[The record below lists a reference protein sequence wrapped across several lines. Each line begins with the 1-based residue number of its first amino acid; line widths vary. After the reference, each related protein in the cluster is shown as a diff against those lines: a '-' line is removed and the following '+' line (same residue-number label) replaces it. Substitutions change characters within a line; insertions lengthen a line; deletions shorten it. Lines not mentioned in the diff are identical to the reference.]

1 MLYGRLA
8 AIMAT
13 GRINHAWLL
22 TGRPEQVLEQAV
34 QLAKALLCHDL
45 QADGQPCEQ
54 CASCRKLAAGN
65 HPDLQL
71 ILPRGASVKID
82 QTRDMQ
88 YMANLEAYEGGRRVV
103 IIHQAHTMLAAAA
116 NSLLKILEEPPEGLF
131 FILTAPL
138 GDSLLE
144 TILSRVVWVRLPE
157 DFSAPGSDVYY
168 TDLLPELAR
177 EQELKAEMQDRCRDL
192 FKLIAAPDSGARL
205 LVLAK
210 SFREDKHSVGQKR
223 QIGVFLAQLL
233 AALHEQAVG
242 AVLSEAGEQGQYPIS
257 GKQIFD
263 REAALRGA
271 LLVEDAMRDVE
282 GNVNG
287 VLTVSVLLLQLY
299 ALKPSEVSA

>member
-1 MLYGRLA
+1 MLYDRLA
-8 AIMAT
+8 KIMSA

-22 TGRPEQVLEQAV
+22 TGRPEQALEQAV
-34 QLAKALLCHDL
+34 QLAKALLCHNL
-45 QADGQPCEQ
+45 RADGQPCGE

-157 DFSAPGSDVYY
+157 DFTAPGSDVYY

-177 EQELKAEMQDRCRDL
+177 EQELKQGMREKCREL
-192 FKLIAAPDSGARL
+192 FKLFVAPDSGAKL

-223 QIGVFLAQLL
+223 QIGVFLAELL
-233 AALHEQAVG
+233 AAMHEQAVG
-242 AVLSEAGEQGQYPIS
+242 AVLTESGEQGRYAIS
-257 GKQIFD
+257 GAQVFG
-263 REAALRGA
+263 RESALKGA
-271 LLVEDAMRDVE
+271 LLVEEAMRDVE

-287 VLTVSVLLLQLY
+287 VLTMSVLFLQLY
-299 ALKPSEVSA
+299 ALKA

>member
-1 MLYGRLA
+1 MLYDRLA
-8 AIMAT
+8 KTMSA

-34 QLAKALLCHDL
+34 QLAKALLCHNL
-45 QADGQPCEQ
+45 QADGQPCGQ
-54 CASCRKLAAGN
+54 CAGCRKLAAGN

-71 ILPRGASVKID
+71 IMPRGASVKID

-116 NSLLKILEEPPEGLF
+116 NSLLKILEEPPQGLF

-157 DFSAPGSDVYY
+157 DFAAPGNDVYY
-168 TDLLPELAR
+168 TELLPELAR
-177 EQELKAEMQDRCRDL
+177 EQELRAAMQDKCREL
-192 FKLIAAPDSGARL
+192 FKLLAAPDSGAKL

-210 SFREDKHSVGQKR
+210 SFRDDKHSVGQKKL
-223 QIGVFLAQLL
+223 IGVFLGELL

-242 AVLSEAGEQGQYPIS
+242 AVLKSAGEDAAYPLGGGAVLGRS
-257 GKQIFD
+257 
-263 REAALRGA
+263 GA
-271 LLVEDAMRDVE
+271 LNCALLTEDAMHDIE

-287 VLTVSVLLLQLY
+287 VLTLSVLFLQLY
-299 ALKPSEVSA
+299 QAAQAKAI